1 MSVQVCC
8 WPCPSKYFHVATFA
22 FSSAV
27 SGVVQIQPYTGSFSR
42 FAPSPSFFF
51 FFWRAQILI
60 PPPHLPVAPRTWP
73 VPLHLLSS
81 ERLPPFL
88 FSHFTCQSKWC
99 PATRGFSEAVLL
111 KFSPPLS
118 IWEWIDRS
126 IDLAHKW
133 HLTNIL
139 SFRVVLISC
148 WPTLLRRYMKN
159 SYLLSDP
166 SKAAGW

>member
-22 FSSAV
+22 FSSAA

-51 FFWRAQILI
+51 FLTCSNFNTASPSPSRSTYVTGPSTLAVFRASAPL
-60 PPPHLPVAPRTWP
+60 PFFTFHLPIKMMSRHAWLQWSCAAEV
-73 VPLHLLSS
+73 
-81 ERLPPFL
+81 F
-88 FSHFTCQSKWC
+88 
-99 PATRGFSEAVLL
+99 
-111 KFSPPLS
+111 PPLS